1 MSRVLVIGDTHCP
14 AMLDEYPEFLQTT
27 YEAWDCDKVVHI
39 GDLADFHAISF
50 HQNEFGLESIEREL
64 DLAREQV
71 LELTALFPDV
81 EYLTGN
87 HTALPAR
94 QAREA
99 GLPPSMML
107 SLGQLMDLPEGWTV
121 HPRHFDLEIDGV
133 IYRHGD
139 KGRSN
144 QQNAAF
150 LNASMEFS
158 SLVQGHFHAQ
168 AGVCYGANQKSRY
181 FGLQVGCGT
190 DPRSP
195 YMNYSK
201 IYSKRPILGC
211 GIVLDGQ
218 YAAFEPL
225 QLEDYR

>member
-107 SLGQLMDLPEGWTV
+107 SLGQLMDLP
-121 HPRHFDLEIDGV
+121 
-133 IYRHGD
+133 GD
-139 KGRSN
+139 RRCH
-144 QQNAAF
+144 
-150 LNASMEFS
+150 LPTRR
-158 SLVQGHFHAQ
+158 QG
-168 AGVCYGANQKSRY
+168 S
-181 FGLQVGCGT
+181 
-190 DPRSP
+190 
-195 YMNYSK
+195 
-201 IYSKRPILGC
+201 
-211 GIVLDGQ
+211 
-218 YAAFEPL
+218 
-225 QLEDYR
+225 